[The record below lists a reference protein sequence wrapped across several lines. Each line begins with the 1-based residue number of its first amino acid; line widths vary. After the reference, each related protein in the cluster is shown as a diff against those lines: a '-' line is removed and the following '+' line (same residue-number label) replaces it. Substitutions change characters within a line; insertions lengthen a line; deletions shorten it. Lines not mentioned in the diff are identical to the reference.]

1 MALKLKVN
9 GRKIMLRKV
18 MTGNLMKSHRLSET
32 SDETKVFMCQSTE
45 RLAWEQKT
53 VLASTFSSPPMG
65 RDENVL
71 KCFLLTAFNNNFDSY
86 QKMSLTDVVALR
98 NCKLG

>member
-18 MTGNLMKSHRLSET
+18 MTGKLMKSHRLSET
-32 SDETKVFMCQSTE
+32 SDETKVFMCQAQN
-45 RLAWEQKT
+45 AWHGNKKT

-71 KCFLLTAFNNNFDSY
+71 KCLLLTAFNNNFDPY

-98 NCKLG
+98 NCN

>member
-1 MALKLKVN
+1 
-9 GRKIMLRKV
+9 MLRKV
-18 MTGNLMKSHRLSET
+18 MTGNLMRSQRLSEK
-32 SDETKVFMCQSTE
+32 SDETELFMCQRTE
-45 RLAWEQKT
+45 RLAWEQKDR
-53 VLASTFSSPPMG
+53 LASTFSSPPMG

-98 NCKLG
+98 KCNLG

>member
-18 MTGNLMKSHRLSET
+18 MTGKLMKSHRLSET

-45 RLAWEQKT
+45 RLAWEQKDR
-53 VLASTFSSPPMG
+53 FSKYILISPDG
-65 RDENVL
+65 ER
-71 KCFLLTAFNNNFDSY
+71 
-86 QKMSLTDVVALR
+86 
-98 NCKLG
+98 

>member
-1 MALKLKVN
+1 
-9 GRKIMLRKV
+9 MLRKV
-18 MTGNLMKSHRLSET
+18 MTGNLMRSQRLYESQ
-32 SDETKVFMCQSTE
+32 TKQGYLCAKAQN
-45 RLAWEQKT
+45 AWHGNKKT

-98 NCKLG
+98 NCNLG

>member
-1 MALKLKVN
+1 MSYSQNCLSLFLILSTFIRVCVLAYVVEKLTSVCFSTVGVQIYVALKLKVN

-45 RLAWEQKT
+45 CLA
-53 VLASTFSSPPMG
+53 
-65 RDENVL
+65 
-71 KCFLLTAFNNNFDSY
+71 
-86 QKMSLTDVVALR
+86 
-98 NCKLG
+98 